1 MTVQTTTAGTTT
13 ATTAA
18 PAAAPAPSRLATL
31 SRRYVSILIP
41 VAAVT
46 AAALIG
52 LGLVAAT
59 GVSIRAAVE
68 AFIGGSVGSPYA
80 IAASINR
87 SVVFALVGIGFVLAN
102 RANLTNV
109 GGEGQIAVGGI
120 AATAVALYGGV
131 ANLPLGLPILLPML
145 AAVVAG
151 AVWGAL
157 AGIFKVKA
165 GTNEVISTLLLSFIA
180 IWLVYW
186 SVQSEA
192 LLRRP
197 RTTSATLPESLEI
210 PESTQLPL
218 LTGDYSFPLHIGLPI
233 ALVLA
238 VVAAIVLERTIFGTR
253 LRAVGLNPVAARRA
267 GISYGRN
274 VIAALA
280 LAGALG
286 GLAGS
291 FMIQGE
297 QYLLKDG
304 FSSGYGFDGL
314 VAGLLARGSVGGVIA
329 ASLLFGFLR
338 SGGINM
344 EMVAAVPTALVM
356 VIQGLIVIMLA
367 GASFWLDR
375 QGAK

>member
-1 MTVQTTTAGTTT
+1 MSVEVAL
-13 ATTAA
+13 
-18 PAAAPAPSRLATL
+18 PL
-31 SRRYVSILIP
+31 SRFRRRWTLLVP
-41 VAAVT
+41 VAAV
-46 AAALIG
+46 AVAALIG
-52 LGLVAAT
+52 IGLVAFT
-59 GVSIRAAVE
+59 GASIGAAVQ
-68 AFIGGSVGSPYA
+68 AFVDGAFGSPYS
-80 IAASINR
+80 IAVSINR

-131 ANLPLGLPILLPML
+131 ANLPLGLPILVPML
-145 AAVVAG
+145 AAITAG
-151 AVWGAL
+151 AFWGAI
-157 AGIFKVKA
+157 AGVLKVKA

-197 RTTSATLPESLEI
+197 MTTSATLPESLEI

-218 LTGDYSFPLHIGLPI
+218 LTGDYSFPLHVGFPI
-233 ALVLA
+233 AIVIA
-238 VVAAIVLERTIFGTR
+238 IVVAIVLNKTIFGIK
-253 LRAVGLNPVAARRA
+253 LRAVGLNPLAARRA
-267 GISYGRN
+267 GISYGRT

-280 LAGALG
+280 IAGALG
-286 GLAGS
+286 GLAGAL
-291 FMIQGE
+291 MIQGE
-297 QYLLKDG
+297 QYVLKDG

-314 VAGLLARGSVGGVIA
+314 VAGLLARGSVIGVIA

-344 EMVAAVPTALVM
+344 EMVAGVPTALVM
-356 VIQGLIVIMLA
+356 VIQGLIVITLA

-375 QGAK
+375 QAAR